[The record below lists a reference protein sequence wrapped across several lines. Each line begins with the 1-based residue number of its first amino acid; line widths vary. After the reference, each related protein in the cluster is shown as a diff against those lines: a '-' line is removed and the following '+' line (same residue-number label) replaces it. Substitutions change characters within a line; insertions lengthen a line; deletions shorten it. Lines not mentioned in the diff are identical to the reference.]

1 MKKCKNI
8 CIVVFIIIVG
18 ILAFYF
24 VGSGFQKQGSTYISD
39 FSVSEDGTEIT
50 VKVQVSNSVGYIR
63 KVSEDQQNGERL
75 YLDCYSA
82 FGGING
88 SIGAK
93 EEFTIK
99 VAEEAK
105 VIALYRNA
113 NCYEEVLTI
122 NKQEFSQPLQVVR

>member
-1 MKKCKNI
+1 MKKFKNI
-8 CIVVFIIIVG
+8 CILIFIIVVG
-18 ILAFYF
+18 ILAFCF
-24 VGSGFQKQGSTYISD
+24 VGSGFQKQGSAYISD

-50 VKVQVSNSVGYIR
+50 IKVQVSNSVGYIR
-63 KVSEDQQNGERL
+63 KVSEHQKNGERL

-88 SIGAK
+88 SVGAR

-99 VAEEAK
+99 VSEETK

-113 NCYEEVLTI
+113 NCYEEVLKK
-122 NKQEFSQPLQVVR
+122 NELNEWQWAK

>member
-1 MKKCKNI
+1 MKKFKNI
-8 CIVVFIIIVG
+8 CITVFIIVVG

-50 VKVQVSNSVGYIR
+50 IKVQGFNSVGYIR
-63 KVSEDQQNGERL
+63 KVSEHQQNGERL

-99 VAEEAK
+99 VAEETK

-113 NCYEEVLTI
+113 NCYEEVLKK
-122 NKQEFSQPLQVVR
+122 NELNEWQWAK

>member
-1 MKKCKNI
+1 MKKFKNI
-8 CIVVFIIIVG
+8 CITVFIIVVG

-50 VKVQVSNSVGYIR
+50 IKVQVSNSVGYIR
-63 KVSEDQQNGERL
+63 KVQEHQQNGERL

-88 SIGAK
+88 SMGAK

-99 VAEEAK
+99 VAEETK
-105 VIALYRNA
+105 VIALYRNS
-113 NCYEEVLTI
+113 NCYEEVLKK
-122 NKQEFSQPLQVVR
+122 NELNEWQWAK

>member
-1 MKKCKNI
+1 MKKFKNI
-8 CIVVFIIIVG
+8 GILVFIIIVG

-24 VGSGFQKQGSTYISD
+24 VGSGFQKQGNAYISD

-50 VKVQVSNSVGYIR
+50 IKMHVSNSVGYIR
-63 KVSEDQQNGERL
+63 KVSEHQQAGERL

-82 FGGING
+82 FGGISG

-93 EEFTIK
+93 DEFKIK
-99 VAEEAK
+99 VSEETK

-113 NCYEEVLTI
+113 NCYEEVLKK
-122 NKQEFSQPLQVVR
+122 NELNEWQRVK

>member
-1 MKKCKNI
+1 MKKFKNI
-8 CIVVFIIIVG
+8 CITVFIIVVG

-50 VKVQVSNSVGYIR
+50 IKVQVFNSVGYIR
-63 KVSEDQQNGERL
+63 KVSEHQQNGERL

-99 VAEEAK
+99 VAEETK

-113 NCYEEVLTI
+113 NCYEEVLKK
-122 NKQEFSQPLQVVR
+122 NELNEWQWAK

>member
-1 MKKCKNI
+1 MKKFKNI
-8 CIVVFIIIVG
+8 CIVVFIIAVG

-50 VKVQVSNSVGYIR
+50 IKVQVSNSVGYIR
-63 KVSEDQQNGERL
+63 KVSEHQQKGERL

-93 EEFTIK
+93 EEFIIK
-99 VAEEAK
+99 VSEETK
-105 VIALYRNA
+105 VIAVDRNA
-113 NCYEEVLTI
+113 NCYEEVLKK
-122 NKQEFSQPLQVVR
+122 NELNEWQWAN